1 MTTTVGGLALEVT
14 ELSLS
19 AAEVTLTGEVSANA
33 IDAWRRFDAVQNSTL
48 ERGAGGDFRTIP
60 RGDPVIE
67 LSPDA
72 TFTPPFVDPVEGVVV
87 EFSETQ
93 LTPTRYELRLSVQRM
108 RPRLDA
114 YPSRT
119 EAPDR
124 AVDEAGAD
132 EWVIE
137 LNSSRLALG
146 REQVTLGSAQSSK
159 AGEIARL
166 RAFLDSEQAAALAD
180 TAGLISPVVDR
191 GVPDAVDIAVDT
203 SADGRHTLTV
213 NPAAG
218 ETSIRAA
225 EHLLRSWRL
234 TWRSYEP
241 GRRWALEASLSEQ
254 QAIALRETL
263 RVESGET
270 LRVESGETRTAGR
283 LVVEPDATL
292 TVEPD
297 GRLTLTDGQLHVRSG
312 ETETIGGGERR
323 VVSGVDVEP
332 DGSLTVE
339 TNSTLVL
346 ARE

>member
-1 MTTTVGGLALEVT
+1 MTTTVDGLELDVT

-19 AAEVTLTGEVSANA
+19 ASEVTITGEVSADA
-33 IDAWRRFDAVQNSTL
+33 IDAWRRFNSVQNSTL

-67 LSPDA
+67 LSPDP
-72 TFTPPFVDPVEGVVV
+72 TFTPPLVDPVEGVVV
-87 EFSETQ
+87 SFSETQ
-93 LTPTRYELRLSVQRM
+93 ISPARYELRLTVQRM

-114 YPSRT
+114 YPSRS
-119 EAPDR
+119 EAPVR
-124 AVDEAGAD
+124 AVDERGAD
-132 EWVIE
+132 EWILE
-137 LNSSRLALG
+137 LNTSRLALD

-159 AGEIARL
+159 AGEVARL
-166 RAFLDSEQAAALAD
+166 RALLDNEQAAAIAD

-241 GRRWALEASLSEQ
+241 RRRWAVEASLSER
-254 QAIALRETL
+254 QAIVLRETL

-270 LRVESGETRTAGR
+270 RMVAAGETAAAGR
-283 LVVEPDATL
+283 LVVEPDGSL
-292 TVEPD
+292 VVEPD
-297 GRLTLTDGQLHVRSG
+297 GRLDLTGGILRVRSG
-312 ETETIGGGERR
+312 ETETVGNGERR
-323 VVSGVDVEP
+323 VVSGLDVKT

-339 TNSTLVL
+339 TDSTLIL
-346 ARE
+346 TRE